1 MDCATLLD
9 GNTSR
14 LRCALDL
21 LGLARAGP
29 SPAPTADRGGI
40 LRKAG
45 TCPQDKVGGLPLP
58 HQGSLTPEMLQGT
71 LTGTSEHT
79 PWRTEKLAT

>member
-21 LGLARAGP
+21 GLARAGRAQP
-29 SPAPTADRGGI
+29 CSHCRQRRGH
-40 LRKAG
+40 A
-45 TCPQDKVGGLPLP
+45 PQDKVGGLPLP

-71 LTGTSEHT
+71 LHRDLRAHT
-79 PWRTEKLAT
+79 LED